1 MPGESPL
8 SMMRP
13 SRQRLSKPA
22 AAQPVGSR
30 TKPAAASPQRRL
42 LWRVL
47 VPAAIVVALVPG
59 WVFGWYYSAG
69 VANRTLAG
77 WIDREAAA
85 GRVYSCGS
93 QDVGGFPLRIE
104 VRCTDAQA
112 QVNSY
117 HPPFAVKAKDVTF
130 TARVYRPTLLV
141 GDVAGP
147 LSLFEANE
155 SSRLVADWSRAQV
168 SVGGLPPDPDRLS
181 FTLDRPHLDRMAGT
195 GATADAGGELLFKA
209 EHLELH
215 GRVVAGSPRNN
226 PVIEAELRLTAATA
240 PALHPL
246 AAEPITAEADA
257 VLSGFT
263 DLSPKS
269 LAAHFREMQAAGGSI
284 EVKQLRITRSDAMV
298 VGMGTLNVNPHG
310 KLDGVI
316 RIAIVGIERI
326 VPLLGIDQIIG
337 RGVDRIAR
345 IDNASSQGL
354 AALDR
359 LVPGLGGALRDT
371 ANASVIEN
379 LKKMGE
385 RTEVDHKPAI
395 VLPLRFTDGAIYLG
409 MVPLGDAPAL
419 FDLQR

>member
-1 MPGESPL
+1 
-8 SMMRP
+8 MMRP